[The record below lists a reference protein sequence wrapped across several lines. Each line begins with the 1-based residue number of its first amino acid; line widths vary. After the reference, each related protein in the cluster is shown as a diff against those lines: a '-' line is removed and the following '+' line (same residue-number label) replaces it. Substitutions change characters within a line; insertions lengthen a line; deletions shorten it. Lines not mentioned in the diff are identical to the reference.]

1 MQQGGWVL
9 GCGRGRADH
18 RRTCVL
24 ARFRYAFAA
33 MPPEAPPETTDKAES
48 PGEAQARLAA
58 LRAEIDRLD
67 DLLHDTLMQRAAIVS
82 ELAGSGLKRG
92 APYRPA
98 REAQIL
104 RRLLARHRGRLPKQA
119 VIGMWREM
127 LAATIAMQ
135 GPFAV
140 AVWNPE
146 AGAGTVSLA
155 REHFGSI
162 TPIRWM
168 RSTAQVLYAVAEGEA
183 QAGVLPLPQ
192 DDPNAEGGNDP
203 WWISLMRGER
213 PALSVIARL
222 PFITARTEGASRAS
236 ALIVAA
242 IPPEPS
248 GDDRS
253 LVAFHSADEV
263 SRARIADRLV
273 AAGLPPLNLI
283 LHRPE
288 RTEAACLAEVEG
300 LIAGDDPRLMALVES
315 GAAVAK
321 PAVIGGWPVPPPES
335 AFLLKP
341 E

>member
-1 MQQGGWVL
+1 M
-9 GCGRGRADH
+9 
-18 RRTCVL
+18 
-24 ARFRYAFAA
+24 
-33 MPPEAPPETTDKAES
+33 PETAET
-48 PGEAQARLAA
+48 PEQAASRLAA
-58 LRAEIDRLD
+58 LRGEIDRLD
-67 DLLHDTLMQRAAIVS
+67 DLLHDTLMLRATIVE
-82 ELAGSGLKRG
+82 ELAASRVKRG
-92 APYRPA
+92 TPYRPA

-104 RRLLARHRGRLPKQA
+104 RRLLGRHHGRLPRQA
-119 VIGMWREM
+119 VVGIWREM

-135 GPFAV
+135 GSFNV

-162 TPIRWM
+162 TPIRWV

-192 DDPNAEGGNDP
+192 DDPNAEGANDP

-213 PALSVIARL
+213 PAVSVIARL
-222 PFITARTEGASRAS
+222 PFVTARTEGASRAA
-236 ALIVAA
+236 ALVVAA
-242 IPPEPS
+242 LPPEPS

-253 LVAFHSADEV
+253 LVAFHSTDEV

-273 AAGLPPLNLI
+273 AAGLPPLNLV
-283 LHRPE
+283 LHRPD
-288 RTEAACLAEVEG
+288 RSEAACLAEVEG
-300 LIAGDDPRLMALVES
+300 LVSGDDPRLAALVES
-315 GAAVAK
+315 GAAVTK

-335 AFLLKP
+335 AYTLPP

>member
-1 MQQGGWVL
+1 
-9 GCGRGRADH
+9 
-18 RRTCVL
+18 
-24 ARFRYAFAA
+24 
-33 MPPEAPPETTDKAES
+33 MPPEGSTETTETAET
-48 PGEAQARLAA
+48 PEQAASRLAA

-67 DLLHDTLMQRAAIVS
+67 DLLHDTLLLRAAIVDQ
-82 ELAGSGLKRG
+82 LATSRIKRG
-92 APYRPA
+92 SPYRPA

-104 RRLLARHRGRLPKQA
+104 RRLLARHTGRLPKQA
-119 VIGMWREM
+119 VIGIWREM

-135 GPFAV
+135 GPFNI

-168 RSTAQVLYAVAEGEA
+168 RTTAQVLYAVGEGEA

-192 DDPNAEGGNDP
+192 DDPNAEGANDP
-203 WWISLMRGER
+203 WWIALMRGER
-213 PALSVIARL
+213 PAISVVARL
-222 PFITARTEGASRAS
+222 PFVTVRTEGASRAS
-236 ALIVAA
+236 ALVVAA
-242 IPPEPS
+242 TPPEPS

-263 SRARIADRLV
+263 SRARIGDRLV
-273 AAGLPPLNLI
+273 AAGLKPLNLV
-283 LHRPE
+283 LHRPD

-300 LIAGDDPRLMALVES
+300 LITADDPRLGALLES
-315 GAAVAK
+315 GAALAR

-335 AFLLKP
+335 AYLLASANP
-341 E
+341 SASE

>member
-1 MQQGGWVL
+1 
-9 GCGRGRADH
+9 
-18 RRTCVL
+18 
-24 ARFRYAFAA
+24 
-33 MPPEAPPETTDKAES
+33 MPPEGPTETTETAET
-48 PGEAQARLAA
+48 PEQAVARLAA

-67 DLLHDTLMQRAAIVS
+67 DLLHDTLLLRAAIVDQ
-82 ELAGSGLKRG
+82 LASSRIKRG
-92 APYRPA
+92 SPYRPA

-104 RRLLARHRGRLPKQA
+104 RRLLSRHTGRLPKQA
-119 VIGMWREM
+119 VIGIWREM

-135 GPFAV
+135 GPFNV

-162 TPIRWM
+162 TPVRWM
-168 RSTAQVLYAVAEGEA
+168 RTTAQVLYAVAEGEA

-192 DDPNAEGGNDP
+192 DDPNAEGANDP
-203 WWISLMRGER
+203 WWLSLMRGER
-213 PALSVIARL
+213 PAISVVARL
-222 PFITARTEGASRAS
+222 PFVTARTEGASRAS
-236 ALIVAA
+236 ALVVAA
-242 IPPEPS
+242 GAPEPS

-263 SRARIADRLV
+263 SRARIGDRLT
-273 AAGLPPLNLI
+273 AAGLKPLNLV
-283 LHRPE
+283 LYRSE

-300 LIAGDDPRLMALVES
+300 LIASDDPRLGALLES
-315 GAAVAK
+315 GAAVMR

-335 AFLLKP
+335 AYLPASADLSAS

>member
-1 MQQGGWVL
+1 
-9 GCGRGRADH
+9 
-18 RRTCVL
+18 
-24 ARFRYAFAA
+24 
-33 MPPEAPPETTDKAES
+33 MPPEATPATTDSAES
-48 PGEAQARLAA
+48 PEQAQARLAA

-82 ELAGSGLKRG
+82 ALAGSGLKRG

-119 VIGMWREM
+119 VVGMWREM

-263 SRARIADRLV
+263 SRARIGDRLT
-273 AAGLPPLNLI
+273 AAGLPPISLI

-288 RTEAACLAEVEG
+288 RGEAACLAEVEG
-300 LIAGDDPRLMALVES
+300 LITADDPRLATLVES
-315 GAAVAK
+315 GAAAAR

-335 AFLLKP
+335 AFLIQP

>member
-1 MQQGGWVL
+1 MQTD
-9 GCGRGRADH
+9 A
-18 RRTCVL
+18 
-24 ARFRYAFAA
+24 
-33 MPPEAPPETTDKAES
+33 APPAGPTDRTETAET
-48 PGEAQARLAA
+48 PDQAAARLAA

-67 DLLHDTLMQRAAIVS
+67 DVLHDTLMARAAVVGQ
-82 ELAGSGLKRG
+82 LASSGVKRG

-119 VIGMWREM
+119 IVGMWREM

-155 REHFGSI
+155 REHFGAI

-168 RSTAQVLYAVAEGEA
+168 RSTAQVLSAVTEGEA

-192 DDPNAEGGNDP
+192 DDPNAEGANDP

-222 PFITARTEGASRAS
+222 PFVTARTEGASRAS
-236 ALIVAA
+236 ALVVAA
-242 IPPEPS
+242 LPPEPS

-253 LVAFHSADEV
+253 LVAFHSADEA
-263 SRARIADRLV
+263 SRARIGDRLV
-273 AAGLPPLNLI
+273 AAGLRPLSLI
-283 LHRPE
+283 LYRPE
-288 RTEAACLAEVEG
+288 RGEAACLAEVEG
-300 LIAGDDPRLMALVES
+300 LVAGDDPRLAALVDS
-315 GAAVAK
+315 GAALAR

-335 AFLLKP
+335 AYLLQP

>member
-1 MQQGGWVL
+1 
-9 GCGRGRADH
+9 
-18 RRTCVL
+18 
-24 ARFRYAFAA
+24 
-33 MPPEAPPETTDKAES
+33 MPQEAIPETTDAAES
-48 PGEAQARLAA
+48 RNQAQARLAA
-58 LRAEIDRLD
+58 LRGEIDRLD

-82 ELAGSGLKRG
+82 ELAASGLKRG
-92 APYRPA
+92 ASYRPA

-104 RRLLARHRGRLPKQA
+104 RRLLTRHRGRLPKQA
-119 VIGMWREM
+119 VVGMWREM

-140 AVWNPE
+140 VVWNPG

-192 DDPNAEGGNDP
+192 DDPNAEDGNDP
-203 WWISLMRGER
+203 WWLSLMRGER

-222 PFITARTEGASRAS
+222 PFISARTEGASRAS

-242 IPPEPS
+242 IRPEPS
-248 GDDRS
+248 GEDRS

-263 SRARIADRLV
+263 SRARVADRLT

-288 RTEAACLAEVEG
+288 RGEAACLAEVDG
-300 LIAGDDPRLMALVES
+300 LIAADDPRLATLVEI
-315 GAAVAK
+315 GAAAAR

-335 AFLLKP
+335 AYLPDP

>member
-1 MQQGGWVL
+1 
-9 GCGRGRADH
+9 
-18 RRTCVL
+18 
-24 ARFRYAFAA
+24 
-33 MPPEAPPETTDKAES
+33 MPPEVQPETTDSTES
-48 PGEAQARLAA
+48 PEQAQARAEARLAS

-67 DLLHDTLMQRAAIVS
+67 DQLHDTLMRRAALVS

-119 VIGMWREM
+119 VVAMWREM

-155 REHFGSI
+155 REHFGGI

-168 RSTAQVLYAVAEGEA
+168 RSTAQVLYAVGEGEA

-192 DDPNAEGGNDP
+192 DDPNAEGANDP

-222 PFITARTEGASRAS
+222 PFVTARTEGASRAA
-236 ALIVAA
+236 ALVVAA
-242 IPPEPS
+242 IPPEAS

-253 LVAFHSADEV
+253 LVAFHSSDEA
-263 SRARIADRLV
+263 SRARIADRLA
-273 AAGLPPLNLI
+273 AAGLPPISLI
-283 LHRPE
+283 LHRPD
-288 RTEAACLAEVEG
+288 RGEATCLAEVEG
-300 LIAGDDPRLMALVES
+300 LIAREDPRLAALVEN
-315 GAAVAK
+315 GAAVSR

-335 AFLLKP
+335 AYLLQS

>member
-1 MQQGGWVL
+1 
-9 GCGRGRADH
+9 
-18 RRTCVL
+18 
-24 ARFRYAFAA
+24 
-33 MPPEAPPETTDKAES
+33 MPPEAPTDTPSGAEPTPGTRTPGATETPEQA
-48 PGEAQARLAA
+48 AARLAS

-67 DLLHDTLMQRAAIVS
+67 DLLHDTLMLRAAIVS
-82 ELAGSGLKRG
+82 DLAASGLKRG
-92 APYRPA
+92 SPYRPA

-119 VIGMWREM
+119 VVGMWREM

-183 QAGVLPLPQ
+183 QVGVLPLPQ

-222 PFITARTEGASRAS
+222 PFVTARTEGASRAS
-236 ALIVAA
+236 ALVVAA

-263 SRARIADRLV
+263 SRARIGDRLT
-273 AAGLPPLNLI
+273 AAGLPPLSLV

-288 RTEAACLAEVEG
+288 RGEAACLAEVSG
-300 LIAGDDPRLMALVES
+300 LVAGDDPRLAALVGS
-315 GAAVAK
+315 GAAAAK

-335 AFLLKP
+335 AYLLTP